1 MNVKWYYQGSYYYMK
16 GNEIFVDKEKKRKID
31 YFILKDFID

>member
-1 MNVKWYYQGSYYYMK
+1 MEE
-16 GNEIFVDKEKKRKID
+16 NETFVDKEKKRKID

>member
-1 MNVKWYYQGSYYYMK
+1 MK